1 MMELR
6 RLAMVNWHLF
16 DAEDI
21 EVRGNFGILGE
32 NRSGKSTIL
41 DMAQVVLCGASR
53 TYLRLNAVAG
63 EGGRGRS
70 SSKRTVLGYCLGA
83 LGEGETRRT
92 EAVTYIALGF
102 ADSDGLS
109 PPVTIG
115 LAIEARS
122 AEATETILGRFVVIG
137 KQLTTADFTE
147 ERSDGR
153 YASAWDDVKARIT
166 AQVGG
171 ANFINHREKAIDF
184 VREYMRRLVP
194 SLPSAEQNAS
204 ALLKAIVNAMSLN
217 QGYSATEFVRR
228 FILEDNKIRIGELRS
243 SIETYRGVSA
253 TITKLRRKLDA
264 LKDLRGHVT
273 AYADSL
279 NRKALE
285 DWLSRRARWLAARA
299 ANHSMREEIAA
310 AKRAIAA
317 EQEDKDI
324 AIEGIREAKQEIEK
338 LNEAIAAHAA
348 KTGRVEWSYNLKRIM
363 DQGEMMTTGIRARRQ
378 SASALAPLAGAL
390 PAGRALTAYCEL
402 AAAAT
407 PDANQDRLREAES
420 AVHEAAPVISKWV
433 EARRRDVSARIVT
446 LEGDVNELRQAL
458 ERSHEPGSAAY
469 LMQET
474 KHLMRRLESAGMEA
488 RPLCDLVEIADPEWT
503 PAAEA
508 LLGRDREAIFVDR
521 SRIQDATSLFRDG
534 RREFRGASLVSLN
547 KLEAFREAPRSE
559 TFPSL
564 FRTDDLDAMAFLQ
577 RRYGNVRLAGTLD
590 EFNLPGRAI
599 MRDGLYDDGLVR
611 SHRTIDPREHK
622 IGKAAQADM
631 FRRMQDAFV
640 EKGEE
645 LSRLRQEEKALDR
658 AKSAL
663 DLFTQ
668 DEDGSRLSD
677 MLAKFQA
684 LVSERRDVEAKIEA
698 IDAEGD
704 GGLRDRLKAQK
715 EFLRTKEDEREAIE
729 RRTREHEIATVAGER
744 NLNGGEGVEGSSMS
758 LGLTKSLYRR
768 ERKLFAY
775 RDGTAVYRERM
786 QRLRD
791 PNAPVVL
798 PSAEAARRAASIH
811 RKLGQAAV
819 EASGQAA
826 EQMRRAE
833 LAARGA
839 LRDYFNEF
847 GMSANVGSESPLLP
861 DVKPWMD
868 MSIEDIEG
876 NELRRYE
883 DEAREAAERASTLFR
898 GEFVNALNMRVS
910 KMERDIEALNR
921 SLRDHP
927 FHNERYSFH
936 RTAEAAFLPILK
948 IIEISRISDDALD
961 MLFKTSD
968 VPDDFPHKGTI
979 KAVEQLLEDPNK
991 DFSAFEDYRNF
1002 YAFEIHMEDIHTKA
1016 KTRWETRRSTGSGAE
1031 QQVPLYVAIGASLAA
1046 VYGSA
1051 GNGRSRSNGMS
1062 PALFDEA
1069 FSKMDGKNQR
1079 AMMSFYDDL
1088 GLQVVIAAPL
1098 EKKAAIMGYMETLV
1112 EVDRI
1117 GEQSGTSVVY
1127 VGQRA
1132 RDEILAMNP
1141 EHMTDEQIA
1150 GLMAAG

>member
-6 RLAMVNWHLF
+6 RLTMVNWHLF

-63 EGGRGRS
+63 EGGKGRS

-109 PPVTIG
+109 PSVTIG

-137 KQLTTADFTE
+137 KLLTTADFTE

-153 YASAWDDVKARIT
+153 YTAAWDDVKARII
-166 AQVGG
+166 ANVGG

-204 ALLKAIVNAMSLN
+204 ALLKAVVNGMSLN

-253 TITKLRRKLDA
+253 TIVTMRRKLDA
-264 LKDLRGHVT
+264 LKDLREHVT
-273 AYADSL
+273 AYANSL

-285 DWLSRRARWLAARA
+285 DWLSRRARWLATRA
-299 ANHSMREEIAA
+299 ANRSILEEIAA

-317 EQEDKDI
+317 EREEKDI
-324 AIEGIREAKQEIEK
+324 AIESVREAKQEIEK
-338 LNEAIAAHAA
+338 LNAAIAAHAA
-348 KTGRVEWSYNLKRIM
+348 KTGRDQWVHNLNQIIERSKMVM
-363 DQGEMMTTGIRARRQ
+363 DGISGRRR
-378 SASALAPLAGAL
+378 SASALALLAGAM
-390 PAGRALTAYCEL
+390 PESRALIAYCEV

-407 PDANQDRLREAES
+407 PDLNQDRLREVES
-420 AVHEAAPVISKWV
+420 AVREVAPTNSKWI
-433 EARRRDVSARIVT
+433 EKRRREVSARILALDEEVK
-446 LEGDVNELRQAL
+446 ELRQAL
-458 ERSHEPGSAAY
+458 ERSHEPGAVAH
-469 LMQET
+469 LRPET
-474 KHLMRRLESAGMEA
+474 RHLMRRLESAGMEA
-488 RPLCDLVEIADPEWT
+488 RPLCDLVEIVDPDWT

-508 LLGRDREAIFVDR
+508 LLGRDREAIFVER
-521 SRIQDATSLFRDG
+521 SRIRDATSLFRDG

-547 KLEAFREAPRSE
+547 KLEAFRAAPMSGM
-559 TFPSL
+559 FPSL
-564 FRTDDLDAMAFLQ
+564 FKTDDLDAMAFLQ

-677 MLAKFQA
+677 MLAKLQS
-684 LVSERRDVEAKIEA
+684 LVSERGDVEARIEA

-715 EFLRTKEDEREAIE
+715 QLLRIKEDEREAIE
-729 RRTREHEIATVAGER
+729 KRTKKHEIAVHSGEQK
-744 NLNGGEGVEGSSMS
+744 LQDGEGVEGSSMS
-758 LGLTKSLYRR
+758 LRLAKSIYRQ
-768 ERKLFAY
+768 ERKSYAY
-775 RDGTAVYRERM
+775 REGTVAYRERM
-786 QRLRD
+786 QRLFD

-798 PSAEAARRAASIH
+798 APAENARRAASIH
-811 RKLGQAAV
+811 RRLGQAAV
-819 EASGQAA
+819 EASGRA
-826 EQMRRAE
+826 ETQKHQAE

-847 GMSANVGSESPLLP
+847 GMSANVGPESPLLA

-883 DEAREAAERASTLFR
+883 DKAREAAERASTLFR

-936 RTAEAAFLPILK
+936 RTAEAEFQPILK

-961 MLFKTSD
+961 MLFKAND
-968 VPDDFPHKGTI
+968 VPDDFPHKDTI

-1046 VYGSA
+1046 VYGGA

-1150 GLMAAG
+1150 ELMAAG